1 MKLLSKLAGL
11 AGVLLA
17 AWAVIGRFRGPPT
30 LSAFDDYFASSSI
43 LLLANTL
50 LLLALLLR
58 PREK

>member
-1 MKLLSKLAGL
+1 MKLLSKISGL

-30 LSAFDDYFASSSI
+30 LSAFDDLFAASSA
-43 LLLANTL
+43 LLLANTF

-58 PREK
+58 PRAK